1 MSMVMGRETWIE
13 VFPGVMWKC
22 ARLLASGK
30 STLLEPEELVWAVA
44 LLDTH
49 SGIRTKKLKVVDEV
63 MV

>member
-1 MSMVMGRETWIE
+1 
-13 VFPGVMWKC
+13 MWKC

-44 LLDTH
+44 LLDTY